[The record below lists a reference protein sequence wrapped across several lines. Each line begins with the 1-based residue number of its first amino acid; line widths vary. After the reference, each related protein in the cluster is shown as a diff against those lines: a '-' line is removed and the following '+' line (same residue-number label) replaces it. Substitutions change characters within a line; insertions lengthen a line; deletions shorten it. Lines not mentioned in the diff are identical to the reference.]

1 MGTWVFTERVFPWET
16 EPARPSLYLASF
28 APDAGFSSWCC
39 PPHRGR
45 CSNSL
50 LSTGPLTT
58 TPPSAGLCPVATL
71 LGTPP
76 CPPACMPTTHAC
88 AHTTCLH
95 RWCLTLRHV
104 ASPASSPVLFTEL
117 SSPAGTSI
125 SLNVF
130 FLIIFGH
137 AGSPWPHMGSS
148 LRCSSC
154 WGAQA
159 LECGL
164 NRSGTQAWWLHGC
177 EICPALG
184 LSPCPRARQVDS

>member
-1 MGTWVFTERVFPWET
+1 MSTREPGRPEVLPGCRDSAVWLPGIPRSSQGLVGTWVFTERVFPWET
-16 EPARPSLYLASF
+16 EPAPPSLYLASF

-50 LSTGPLTT
+50 LSTGPLMT

-76 CPPACMPTTHAC
+76 CPPACTPATHAC

-95 RWCLTLRHV
+95 GWCLTLRHV

-130 FLIIFGH
+130 FF
-137 AGSPWPHMGSS
+137 
-148 LRCSSC
+148 
-154 WGAQA
+154 
-159 LECGL
+159 
-164 NRSGTQAWWLHGC
+164 
-177 EICPALG
+177 
-184 LSPCPRARQVDS
+184 